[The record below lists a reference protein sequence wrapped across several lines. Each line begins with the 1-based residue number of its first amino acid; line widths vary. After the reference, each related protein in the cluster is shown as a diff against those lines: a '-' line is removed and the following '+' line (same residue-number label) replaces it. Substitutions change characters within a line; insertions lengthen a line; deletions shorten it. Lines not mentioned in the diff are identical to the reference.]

1 MPNIYEELTEKYPF
15 ISYIKYADREIVGI
29 ILNKDATIVSIY
41 DFNELPN
48 IAYQSPL
55 DHRNSSKDYI
65 IIKNIFRG
73 TKLKSYL
80 DGSVTA
86 LDKYV
91 IGDGER
97 PDTISERLY
106 GSSRFDFVVVLVD
119 YK

>member
-1 MPNIYEELTEKYPF
+1 MGY
-15 ISYIKYADREIVGI
+15 
-29 ILNKDATIVSIY
+29 
-41 DFNELPN
+41 FNELPN

-86 LDKYV
+86 LDK
-91 IGDGER
+91 
-97 PDTISERLY
+97 
-106 GSSRFDFVVVLVD
+106 
-119 YK
+119 

>member
-1 MPNIYEELTEKYPF
+1 MGY
-15 ISYIKYADREIVGI
+15 
-29 ILNKDATIVSIY
+29 
-41 DFNELPN
+41 FNELPN

-97 PDTISERLY
+97 PDTIAEFLY
-106 GSSRFDFVVVLVD
+106 GDSKLDYVVILVSGITNINHEWPLQD
-119 YK
+119 YQVYDYAL